1 MLISLCVGVDS
12 GWRVWL
18 DPVVW
23 CGYDCWVVGSTPIP
37 AVTKGLDIFRATRIG
52 PFPPSVDRLV
62 WVHTKPG

>member
-12 GWRVWL
+12 RWRVWL

-37 AVTKGLDIFRATRIG
+37 AVMTRIG
-52 PFPPSVDRLV
+52 PFPPSVTAWFGYTQSLDEAS
-62 WVHTKPG
+62 